1 MTTTKSLP
9 TEMSKYEEVID
20 WSEKFKPPRAN
31 RIITFPAQEYQKW
44 VETLLP
50 DSLASIQPL
59 VESEA
64 RTKGHKVGRFIY
76 YLRPLPMWRWGSRWE
91 GLGMP
96 FITSSSMIPLRNK
109 LELYKGSGGAKAY
122 CAFDGNIS
130 IPIIGIKDI
139 YHGSIEPWMSLTP
152 NEILT
157 QRGQVKRAKGNVGLA
172 GLGMGWAARRIL
184 ERKQVKHLTVIE
196 QDLDI
201 IKLFGTPLKEQF
213 GDRLTLVA
221 GDAYNQDWPQFDV
234 SIWDIWE
241 NHTDCQFD
249 KEFISIMQQLA
260 EQGKTCVYW
269 GTMA

>member
-20 WSEKFKPPRAN
+20 WSEKFKTPRAN

-76 YLRPLPMWRWGSRWE
+76 YLRPFPMWRWGSRWE
-91 GLGMP
+91 GLP
-96 FITSSSMIPLRNK
+96 FMTPDSTIPCRNK
-109 LELYKGSGGAKAY
+109 LELYKGGDTRAY
-122 CAFDGNIS
+122 CAFDGHVN
-130 IPIIGIKDI
+130 IPIIGIKGSNCGDI
-139 YHGSIEPWMSLTP
+139 KPWMSLTP
-152 NEILT
+152 NETLT
-157 QRGQVKRAKGNVGLA
+157 QRGQVRRAKGKVGLA

-184 ERKQVKHLTVIE
+184 ERRQVKHLTIIE

-201 IKLFGTPLKEQF
+201 IKLFGTPLKQKF

-221 GDAYNQDWPQFDV
+221 GDAYDQDWLQFDV

-241 NHTDCQFD
+241 GFYGCQFD
-249 KEFISIMQQLA
+249 KKFIPIMQQL
-260 EQGKTCVYW
+260 EKQDKTCVYW
-269 GTMA
+269 GTMAY